1 MILTTS
7 FELYVP
13 IFECLCK
20 PHALTEVA
28 LILFN
33 FVNCGTRVFQYA
45 IRLLLKIICT
55 NLKFGLV
62 LFLDDL
68 QWSDIATL
76 DLLKSICL
84 DGDIPRLLLVGAY
97 RSDEVPE

>member
-1 MILTTS
+1 M
-7 FELYVP
+7 
-13 IFECLCK
+13 
-20 PHALTEVA
+20 
-28 LILFN
+28 
-33 FVNCGTRVFQYA
+33 GTRVFQYA